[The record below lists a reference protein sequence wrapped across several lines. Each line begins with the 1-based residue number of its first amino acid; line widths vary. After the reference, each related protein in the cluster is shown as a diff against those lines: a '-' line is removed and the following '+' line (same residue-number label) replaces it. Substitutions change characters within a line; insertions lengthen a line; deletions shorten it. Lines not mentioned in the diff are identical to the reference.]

1 MTAEAARGPFAGTHP
16 LFRIYYF
23 CVVFIGTAIAIKVF
37 PTARVDSWIPVFWWL
52 GFATVAELSPIM
64 LPGSRAY
71 ITVSSALDYAAIVV
85 FGPVVAAMMAAV
97 SSVLTSL
104 VFSRQAPHKVL
115 FNVCLFV
122 VTIMAAGFVFK
133 IAGGRDASTI
143 GELVMPLAA
152 AGVTYF
158 LIDTFGVSLIVA
170 LHERGNAWRIW
181 QSTYLWTTLT
191 HLVGFVPLGAI
202 IVVIYTQIGI
212 PGVALFL
219 VPLLLAR
226 YSFKLYTDMR
236 QVHIDTVRAL
246 TSAIDASDPFTR
258 GHSERVTEYSVALA
272 REMGLSER
280 RVQMLEYA
288 GFLHDMGKIALQHDI
303 LLKPSALTDDEW
315 EIMRTHPEIGARIVA
330 DLHFLS
336 GARRVVLHHHERYDG
351 NGYPEHL
358 SGTDIPLEARIVK
371 VTDAFDAMMSD
382 RPYRISLG
390 LEPSLAQLKDGRG
403 SDFDP
408 EIVDLFIDMVRSE
421 RISV

>member
-1 MTAEAARGPFAGTHP
+1 MTSTSARGPFAGTPP
-16 LFRIYYF
+16 LFKLYYF
-23 CVVFIGTAIAIKVF
+23 AVVLVGVAIAVKAF
-37 PTARVDSWIPVFWWL
+37 PTARMDSWVPVFWWL
-52 GFATVAELSPIM
+52 GFATIAELSPIM

-85 FGPVVAAMMAAV
+85 FGPVIAAMMATV
-97 SSVLTSL
+97 SSILTSL

-115 FNVCLFV
+115 FNVSLFV
-122 VTIMAAGFVFK
+122 ITIMSAGLVFDLV
-133 IAGGRDASTI
+133 GGRDATTI
-143 GELVMPLAA
+143 GALVLPLAA
-152 AGVTYF
+152 AGITYF
-158 LIDTFGVSLIVA
+158 LIDTFGVSLVVA
-170 LHERGNAWRIW
+170 LSERGSAWRIW

-202 IVVIYTQIGI
+202 IVVIYMQIGI

-272 REMGLSER
+272 RELGLSER

-303 LLKPSALTDDEW
+303 LLKPGALTDDEW
-315 EIMRTHPEIGARIVA
+315 KVMRTHPEIGARIVS

-351 NGYPEHL
+351 KGYPDGL
-358 SGTDIPLEARIVK
+358 SGSDIPLEARIVK
-371 VTDAFDAMMSD
+371 VADSFDAMMSD
-382 RPYRISLG
+382 RPYRASLG
-390 LEPSLAQLKDGRG
+390 LETTLAELKKG
-403 SDFDP
+403 SGADFDP
-408 EIVDLFIDMVRSE
+408 QVVELFIGMIEGGRL
-421 RISV
+421 RI